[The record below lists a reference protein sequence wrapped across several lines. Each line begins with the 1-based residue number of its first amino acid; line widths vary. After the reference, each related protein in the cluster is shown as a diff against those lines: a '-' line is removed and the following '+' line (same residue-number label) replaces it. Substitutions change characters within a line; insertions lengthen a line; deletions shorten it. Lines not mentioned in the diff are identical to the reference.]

1 MFSNISFEYPYFFLL
16 ILLFIICNT
25 FCKAKAPTY
34 LFPHLNIYKK
44 SNQKSSF
51 MILSIKYLIVIF
63 AITAL
68 ASPVKIKDTQLI
80 KNDGI
85 NIVLSLDAS
94 GSMKHN
100 DLDSQDRTKN
110 RFDVVKDIVKDFIE
124 KRKADN
130 IALVIFGDWVMMAS
144 PLSFDKEAQKDIID
158 YLEVEMAGNKTSLL
172 DSIASSVNILKEQK
186 AKSNVIIVLSDGED
200 TASKIPLNVI
210 IKLLQKHNIKAYTI
224 GIGASNQYVL
234 NKIAKESKAKSFTAY
249 SKNDLLLIYKE
260 INKLEKSEIDQ
271 NKIILKDFLF
281 FYPLFFA
288 IILLIIYIYIK
299 NKE

>member
-68 ASPVKIKDTQLI
+68 ASPIKIKDTQLI